1 MNPVTSQP
9 GVNHCFKLPS
19 PPTPPRTDN
28 ASFDYGSDCCLRAT
42 ACGGL
47 FGMIGA
53 GVGSLLEVAATGTVA
68 SAHLP
73 LGLCCAF
80 GFSCYWRHLDN
91 QSLEK
96 KCQLDHAY
104 LQDLQKYNVQLRER
118 VIMLL
123 TDSNLTNSTGTA
135 EDPQQQAIADKVT
148 DISQVE
154 SSRRESGIEV

>member
-9 GVNHCFKLPS
+9 GVNHCYMLPV

-28 ASFDYGSDCCLRAT
+28 ASFDFGAACCVRASGCGSF
-42 ACGGL
+42 
-47 FGMIGA
+47 FGMIGL

-80 GFSCYWRHLDN
+80 GFSCFLRNLDN

-96 KCQLDHAY
+96 KCQLDDAY
-104 LQDLQKYNVQLRER
+104 LQDLQKYNVQLRKR
-118 VIMLL
+118 FIMLL
-123 TDSNLTNSTGTA
+123 TESSLTNLTGTA
-135 EDPQQQAIADKVT
+135 EDRQQQEIAAT
-148 DISQVE
+148 DILQAVVSK
-154 SSRRESGIEV
+154 SESGIEF